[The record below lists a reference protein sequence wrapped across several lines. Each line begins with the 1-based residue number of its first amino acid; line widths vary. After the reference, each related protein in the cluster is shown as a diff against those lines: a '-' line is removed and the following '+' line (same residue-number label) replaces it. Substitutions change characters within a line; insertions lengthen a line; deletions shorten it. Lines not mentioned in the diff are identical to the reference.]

1 MISDKELARQ
11 MIERDVLNIYRQL
24 PQISSNLGF
33 NISPFLSLFQDKI
46 FSYLDVGID
55 VVVNA
60 LFGQDES
67 GNIDEAVDI
76 AKMITNEKIEE
87 YRKKIREEKEKIL
100 KDS

>member
-24 PQISSNLGF
+24 PRISSNLGF

-55 VVVNA
+55 VIVNT

-100 KDS
+100 KNS

>member
-11 MIERDVLNIYRQL
+11 MIERDVINIYRQL
-24 PQISSNLGF
+24 PQISNNLGF

-55 VVVNA
+55 VIVNT